1 MVLTLAVHYDHP
13 RSFKNNPIQ
22 GPTSDQP
29 NQDLGGWNPGMCVS
43 QMSLVSLMGCQVS
56 SPRDKDAASVS
67 KSWRPAHMRESGRRA
82 PLQVL
87 LRGRRRLLGVT
98 IPSSV
103 GLGAIS
109 LFDSLST
116 LPRISV
122 PSEEGSRVLAVTGA
136 C

>member
-1 MVLTLAVHYDHP
+1 
-13 RSFKNNPIQ
+13 
-22 GPTSDQP
+22 
-29 NQDLGGWNPGMCVS
+29 MCVS

-56 SPRDKDAASVS
+56 SPRDKVAASFS
-67 KSWRPAHMRESGRRA
+67 KLWKPAYMRESGRRA

-87 LRGRRRLLGVT
+87 LRGRRGLLGVT
-98 IPSSV
+98 IPSAA